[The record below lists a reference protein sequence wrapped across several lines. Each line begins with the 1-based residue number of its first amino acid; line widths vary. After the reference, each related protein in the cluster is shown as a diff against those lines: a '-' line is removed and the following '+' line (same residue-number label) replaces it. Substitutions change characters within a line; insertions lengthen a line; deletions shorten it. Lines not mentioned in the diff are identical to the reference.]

1 MKANDI
7 ERNKF
12 DKALDVMIEL
22 FNNLEDDIP
31 VIQFHD
37 DVLEKIALAKKK
49 YGDQEVNDRINK
61 MVMNVLSWLD
71 LDAEPD
77 NEEEDGEEEA

>member
-49 YGDQEVNDRINK
+49 YGDPEVNDRINK

-77 NEEEDGEEEA
+77 NAEEDGEEEA

>member
-77 NEEEDGEEEA
+77 NAEEDGEEEA